1 MFVLLIALGGHLA
14 VRRPKAA
21 AVGSVAAVATAFVD
35 DIHVYPRGSVG
46 DAVQSAGQL
55 VFLFAVAWVFG
66 GVYRKRREYLEAL
79 HEQTAAR
86 VVMTERLRIA
96 RELHDS
102 VAHSIGIITVL
113 SGAAARVVET
123 KPEQTRQAL
132 TGIET
137 TSRET
142 LLELQRMLGALRRAE
157 PDDAMPQAAPLAP
170 AGSLA
175 DVPQLAERTA
185 DAGVRVHV
193 TWRGEQR
200 PLPPE
205 IELSAFRIIQES
217 VTNVVRHSGA
227 RACRVAVGYEPK
239 GVTIEVVDDGDDGLR
254 RAGPSEALG
263 GGRRERLRP
272 ARHARAGDVAVRPVQ
287 RGPASGGR
295 IPGGG
300 EAPGMSVRV
309 LLVDDQPLMLVG
321 LGILIGDTVDLEVVG
336 QAGDGREAVRLVR
349 ELRPDVVVMDIRMPG
364 MDGIEATRQATAEP
378 DPPKVLVLTTFDDD
392 EYVYGALRAG
402 ASGFLLKSMALDAIL
417 DAIRVVA
424 AGDALIAPSVTRRL
438 IADFAGT
445 SGPAAPGPDAEP
457 AADSSLIP
465 GITDREREVLALVG
479 QGLSNAEIAE
489 RLVISAATAK
499 THVARLFAKLEA
511 RDRVHLAIIAFETG
525 LVPRRR

>member
-1 MFVLLIALGGHLA
+1 MRGAISDSLRLGFGSATEVTPPCYERLLSPRHALGERSAPRDTHEPLASHIPSAHDPDRDGHADHRPSREQQPRHGGRRQRGRLRGLRLCVRDRRPQLHWHAFHRGGQVDRPAAQQLGHEEQRAPGGGA
-14 VRRPKAA
+14 VRQPKAA

-86 VVMTERLRIA
+86 VVVTERLRIA

-113 SGAAARVVET
+113 SGAAARVMET

-157 PDDAMPQAAPLAP
+157 PDDAMPRAAPLAP
-170 AGSLA
+170 ADSLA

-227 RACRVAVGYEPK
+227 RTCRVAVGYEPK
-239 GVTIEVVDDGDDGLR
+239 GVTIEVVDDGDDGL
-254 RAGPSEALG
+254 G
-263 GGRRERLRP
+263 G
-272 ARHARAGDVAVRPVQ
+272 
-287 RGPASGGR
+287 
-295 IPGGG
+295 
-300 EAPGMSVRV
+300 
-309 LLVDDQPLMLVG
+309 
-321 LGILIGDTVDLEVVG
+321 
-336 QAGDGREAVRLVR
+336 
-349 ELRPDVVVMDIRMPG
+349 
-364 MDGIEATRQATAEP
+364 
-378 DPPKVLVLTTFDDD
+378 
-392 EYVYGALRAG
+392 AG
-402 ASGFLLKSMALDAIL
+402 A
-417 DAIRVVA
+417 
-424 AGDALIAPSVTRRL
+424 T
-438 IADFAGT
+438 
-445 SGPAAPGPDAEP
+445 GP
-457 AADSSLIP
+457 
-465 GITDREREVLALVG
+465 
-479 QGLSNAEIAE
+479 
-489 RLVISAATAK
+489 
-499 THVARLFAKLEA
+499 
-511 RDRVHLAIIAFETG
+511 
-525 LVPRRR
+525 